1 MKLTFKEK
9 DSGLKNEIYCDDMLI
24 GDVSL
29 NIWNQK
35 WKANPFFTFSNLDRS
50 ILYMEFESF
59 YKAGKALAKLY
70 EDTFTLFHED
80 DLNDTKEID
89 MRGVIF

>member
-9 DSGLKNEIYCDDMLI
+9 DDGLKNDIYYNDTLI
-24 GDVSL
+24 GDVTK

-35 WKANPFFTFSNLDRS
+35 WKLNPFFTFSNMEQG
-50 ILYMEFESF
+50 IMYMEYESF

-70 EDTFTLFHED
+70 DDTYALFHES
-80 DLNDTKEID
+80 DLEDTREID